1 MILVGILLWK
11 TGETLL
17 EKSVMLLMLLAS
29 VASAAVMYFSP
40 TMYVSGPRVM
50 FVTAVLL
57 WLLSGLLFEK
67 IKSRNVQAVAFGYIA
82 LAGIANIVVYV
93 IDFIR

>member
-1 MILVGILLWK
+1 
-11 TGETLL
+11 
-17 EKSVMLLMLLAS
+17 
-29 VASAAVMYFSP
+29 
-40 TMYVSGPRVM
+40 M